1 MAPANFL
8 EGMNAAAAAA
18 AGAAAAAAAP
28 AACSSAGAGAAGP
41 GVAAGEAGRPRRYEG
56 RPRPLHGRAGWRA
69 PHPGAAKHITPDG
82 GHPRAQ
88 APRGAGE
95 RRGAAGDALH
105 RVPPLRAAA
114 LVALLFVVAATSE
127 AFQTQLTTLS
137 KAAHFR
143 SVDATG
149 CLHRSTG
156 YGWSRLAAATESV
169 DGDIDTFLSENYPDT
184 KGLIDSNDEV
194 AKKLREA
201 SESGYTIFAPTT
213 TSFKNLGDKK
223 ISQLDDPCNLEVRE
237 KIAAYHAIAEP
248 VTAEELFNAGGVIT
262 LGGEIPTFLVG
273 GGLFGFMG
281 GGDKGDGTVTIN
293 GAKLLRSF
301 TIGNSVV
308 HEVDALVSPKI
319 LWRYADQ
326 NRNAQLIADTH
337 CQKAIKAGINCLL
350 LGLRISVPVD
360 HFVGKAL
367 TATTHC
373 ITNTGRADTDARG
386 LNRIEIGHVTSQVDA
401 V

>member
-1 MAPANFL
+1 MV
-8 EGMNAAAAAA
+8 
-18 AGAAAAAAAP
+18 AG
-28 AACSSAGAGAAGP
+28 
-41 GVAAGEAGRPRRYEG
+41 
-56 RPRPLHGRAGWRA
+56 L
-69 PHPGAAKHITPDG
+69 
-82 GHPRAQ
+82 
-88 APRGAGE
+88 
-95 RRGAAGDALH
+95 
-105 RVPPLRAAA
+105 LRT
-114 LVALLFVVAATSE
+114 VALLFVVAATSE

-137 KAAHFR
+137 KAARFR

-156 YGWSRLAAATESV
+156 CRLAAATESV

-201 SESGYTIFAPTT
+201 SASGYTIFAPTAK
-213 TSFKNLGDKK
+213 SFQDLGDKK
-223 ISQLDDPCNLEVRE
+223 LSQLDDPRNLEVRE
-237 KIAAYHAIAEP
+237 KIAAYHAIGEP

-273 GGLFGFMG
+273 GGLFGFLGG

-326 NRNAQLIADTH
+326 
-337 CQKAIKAGINCLL
+337 
-350 LGLRISVPVD
+350 LRIPGS
-360 HFVGKAL
+360 K
-367 TATTHC
+367 
-373 ITNTGRADTDARG
+373 
-386 LNRIEIGHVTSQVDA
+386 
-401 V
+401 

>member
-1 MAPANFL
+1 M
-8 EGMNAAAAAA
+8 
-18 AGAAAAAAAP
+18 
-28 AACSSAGAGAAGP
+28 
-41 GVAAGEAGRPRRYEG
+41 V
-56 RPRPLHGRAGWRA
+56 
-69 PHPGAAKHITPDG
+69 
-82 GHPRAQ
+82 
-88 APRGAGE
+88 
-95 RRGAAGDALH
+95 
-105 RVPPLRAAA
+105 AAA
-114 LVALLFVVAATSE
+114 LVALLFVVAASSE

-137 KAAHFR
+137 KAARFR

-149 CLHRSTG
+149 CLHRST
-156 YGWSRLAAATESV
+156 GWSRLAAATESV

-194 AKKLREA
+194 AKKLREV

-223 ISQLDDPCNLEVRE
+223 ISQLDDPRNLEVRE

-273 GGLFGFMG
+273 GGLVGFLGG
-281 GGDKGDGTVTIN
+281 GGDKGDGTGTVTIN
-293 GAKLLRSF
+293 GAKLIRSF

-326 NRNAQLIADTH
+326 
-337 CQKAIKAGINCLL
+337 
-350 LGLRISVPVD
+350 LRIPGS
-360 HFVGKAL
+360 K
-367 TATTHC
+367 
-373 ITNTGRADTDARG
+373 
-386 LNRIEIGHVTSQVDA
+386 
-401 V
+401 

>member
-1 MAPANFL
+1 M
-8 EGMNAAAAAA
+8 
-18 AGAAAAAAAP
+18 
-28 AACSSAGAGAAGP
+28 
-41 GVAAGEAGRPRRYEG
+41 VA
-56 RPRPLHGRAGWRA
+56 
-69 PHPGAAKHITPDG
+69 T
-82 GHPRAQ
+82 
-88 APRGAGE
+88 
-95 RRGAAGDALH
+95 
-105 RVPPLRAAA
+105 A

-169 DGDIDTFLSENYPDT
+169 DGDIDTFLTENYPDT

-223 ISQLDDPCNLEVRE
+223 ISQLDDPRNLEVRE

-319 LWRYADQ
+319 LWRYTDQ
-326 NRNAQLIADTH
+326 LKIPGS
-337 CQKAIKAGINCLL
+337 K
-350 LGLRISVPVD
+350 
-360 HFVGKAL
+360 
-367 TATTHC
+367 
-373 ITNTGRADTDARG
+373 
-386 LNRIEIGHVTSQVDA
+386 
-401 V
+401 